1 MPMITTASNSEHTY
15 HVAPNGNDSNSG
27 LSGKPWATIQHA
39 ADVVNPGDTVI
50 VADGTYAETVAI
62 TRGGT
67 SSSPISFR
75 AENKWKAT
83 IAPQSTAGNSNYTL
97 YFSRASYVTVRDFEI
112 TGTPDTAAAVK
123 FDSGTNNVVIGNNIH
138 SVGVSTSKCLS
149 GAGILIADNNETVDG
164 NLIWNVGP
172 PRSAK
177 FRCNQQHGIY
187 IAAGTGGKVQN
198 NIVSGIW
205 QGYGIHLDGV
215 GLSAWTVANNTVINS
230 GDNAHNTGGPF
241 IFSCGGGTCDNNV
254 FVNNLFSQ
262 TQGGRCFWEF
272 PGKGKLGNHNSYTNN
287 LTHNCGTQDW
297 ITGSGKEQKSSDPQ
311 FRNYTGG
318 PDGDYHLK
326 SGSPAIDAGTP
337 VNAPA
342 TDFDG
347 TQRPQ
352 LAGFDIGAYE
362 ATAP

>member
-1 MPMITTASNSEHTY
+1 MITTASNSEHTY

-215 GLSAWTVANNTVINS
+215 GLSAWIVANNTVINS

-297 ITGSGKEQKSSDPQ
+297 ITGYGKEQKSSDPQ